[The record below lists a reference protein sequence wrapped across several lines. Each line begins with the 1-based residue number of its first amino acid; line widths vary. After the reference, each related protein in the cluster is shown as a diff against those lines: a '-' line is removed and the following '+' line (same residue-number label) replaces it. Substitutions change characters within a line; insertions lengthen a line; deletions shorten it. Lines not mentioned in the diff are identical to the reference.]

1 MVVHPQL
8 TQLVPHT
15 PEATVLTKRLGIRVL
30 LEYRP
35 KKRVFIWNIF
45 NSCFNESYTP
55 LVL

>member
-8 TQLVPHT
+8 AQLVPHT

-35 KKRVFIWNIF
+35 KKKGLHLEYLQF
-45 NSCFNESYTP
+45 
-55 LVL
+55 LLQ